1 MMHAIEHVSDPYSTL
16 KEIYQILKPGGIF
29 VMETPRYD
37 TLMFKLL
44 GKRERSLNCDGHI
57 YFFTTRTLEKIAAK
71 AGFTVLKTDYMGR
84 SLTLDR
90 VFSVLGAIGKSQLI
104 QKILKDVAVKLHLN
118 KISLSLNVRDIQ
130 RIYLKKPDSA
140 SA

>member
-1 MMHAIEHVSDPYSTL
+1 
-16 KEIYQILKPGGIF
+16 
-29 VMETPRYD
+29 METPRYD

-44 GKRERSLNCDGHI
+44 GKRERSLSCDGHI
-57 YFFTTRTLEKIAAK
+57 YFFTTSTLEKLATK
-71 AGFTVLKTDYMGR
+71 AGFTVLKTDYVGR

-90 VFSVLGAIGKSQLI
+90 VFSVLGVISKSQLI